1 MLSTIVIAVSLCIML
16 LIVVRLILSVL
27 RQHHLMHKH
36 ITQAHLPAH
45 PLDRHVTMVL
55 HMQDGVIIDVER
67 PLPSPTLTLPSS
79 WYTRHRT
86 LVSLGLVLMLLLAFL
101 VEGGLTGEAL
111 QHLTQGVSLLGFSQT
126 TNVQTASQTR
136 PLTASQRLVRLDSAA
151 RDQYHTDY
159 QRRVWVWSSCSGF
172 AMTEVMNAYG
182 RHLIAADVLQEE
194 LNLGVWSVSL
204 GLLRDTGVALTANHF
219 GFNASLSN
227 TRTLQ
232 NLITTSNKGAP
243 IIVSVRDGHYFPG
256 GHLFVIRG
264 GDSQYVYIA
273 DSSPANFTRMTHAM
287 FLGMWQPRS
296 FSAVLTP
303 H

>member
-1 MLSTIVIAVSLCIML
+1 MSSIVIAVSLCIML

-27 RQHHLMHKH
+27 HQHHLMREH
-36 ITQAHLPAH
+36 ITQTHLPAH
-45 PLDRHVTMVL
+45 PIDRHVTMVL
-55 HMQDGVIIDVER
+55 HMQDGVIIDVEK

-101 VEGGLTGEAL
+101 IEGSFTGEAL
-111 QHLTQGVSLLGFSQT
+111 LNLTRGVSLLGFSQT
-126 TNVQTASQTR
+126 TNVQTASQTS

-151 RDQYHTDY
+151 RNQYYTDY
-159 QRRVWVWSSCSGF
+159 QRSVWVWSSCSGF

-182 RHLIAADVLQEE
+182 HHFIAADVLQVE
-194 LNLGVWSVSL
+194 LNLGVWSVSS
-204 GLLRDTGVALTANHF
+204 GLLRDVGVAMTANHF

-232 NLITTSNKGAP
+232 NLITISNKGAP
-243 IIVSVRDGHYFPG
+243 VIVSVRDGRYFPG
-256 GHLFVIRG
+256 GHLFVVRG
-264 GDSQYVYIA
+264 GDSQYVYLA
-273 DSSPANFTRMTHAM
+273 DSSPANFTRMSYAM

-303 H
+303 R

>member
-1 MLSTIVIAVSLCIML
+1 ML

-27 RQHHLMHKH
+27 HQHHLMRKH
-36 ITQAHLPAH
+36 LTQTHLPAH
-45 PLDRHVTMVL
+45 PIDRHVTMVL
-55 HMQDGVIIDVER
+55 HMQDGVIVDVEK

-101 VEGGLTGEAL
+101 IEGSFTGEAL
-111 QHLTQGVSLLGFSQT
+111 QNLTRGVSLLGFSQT
-126 TNVQTASQTR
+126 TNVQTASQTG

-151 RDQYHTDY
+151 RNQYHTDY

-182 RHLIAADVLQEE
+182 HDLIAADVLQVE
-194 LNLGVWSVSL
+194 LNLGVWSVSS
-204 GLLRDTGVALTANHF
+204 GLLRDDGVAMTANHF

-232 NLITTSNKGAP
+232 DLISISNKGAP
-243 IIVSVRDGHYFPG
+243 VIVSVRDGYYFPG
-256 GHLFVIRG
+256 GHLFVVRG
-264 GDSQYVYIA
+264 GDSQYVYLA
-273 DSSPANFTRMTHAM
+273 DSSPANFTRMTYAM

-303 H
+303 R

>member
-1 MLSTIVIAVSLCIML
+1 MPSTIVIAVSLCVML
-16 LIVVRLILSVL
+16 LVVVRLILSVL
-27 RQHHLMHKH
+27 RQHHLMRKH

-45 PLDRHVTMVL
+45 PIDRHVTMVL
-55 HMQDGVIIDVER
+55 HMQDGVIVDVEK

-79 WYTRHRT
+79 WYIRHRT

-101 VEGGLTGEAL
+101 IEGGFAGEAL
-111 QHLTQGVSLLGFSQT
+111 QNLTRGVSLLGFSQT
-126 TNVQTASQTR
+126 TNVQTASQTS

-182 RHLIAADVLQEE
+182 HRFIAADVLQVE
-194 LNLGVWSVSL
+194 LNLGVWSVSS
-204 GLLRDTGVALTANHF
+204 GLLRDVGVAMTANHF
-219 GFNASLSN
+219 GFNTSLSN

-232 NLITTSNKGAP
+232 NLITISNKGAP
-243 IIVSVRDGHYFPG
+243 VIVSVRDGHYFPG
-256 GHLFVIRG
+256 GHLFVVRG
-264 GDSQYVYIA
+264 GNSQYVYLA
-273 DSSPANFTRMTHAM
+273 DSSPANFTRMTYAM

-303 H
+303 R